1 LEPKIVL
8 LDVIETLAV
17 WTNTIAQ
24 MVEKWDGV
32 VQMQKGMNV
41 VRMMVLKCNVAI
53 INNTRMNSNILA
65 AFVIQLLAEL
75 PKKYFMQFL

>member
-1 LEPKIVL
+1 LEPKTVL
-8 LDVIETLAV
+8 LDVTETLAV

-41 VRMMVLKCNVAI
+41 VRMMLLKCNVAT